1 MGDIITPVISDLCL
15 IGYLII
21 IMILYYILPLTL
33 TSLSNVTL
41 DLTLAF
47 GNNKKILN
55 KKMLVYITT

>member
-47 GNNKKILN
+47 GDNKKILN